1 MKRRTP
7 RGWAGGGAALV
18 FLTALVLVSLTPWLA
33 GEGQPAR
40 ATPTRETTWATT
52 PLPLIEGLLPSP
64 EATAQSTPTP
74 TVTPEPTETPV
85 GQWALEVVPPPWPVN
100 CDNEWAWDGYRVP
113 DFDGYCVP
121 GILSRRTLNI
131 QFPSEFYGVLSSY
144 GPYAMEFM
152 EDRAGVRRGTGVAL
166 TTCGMMGY
174 TVWLRIPGEAWRG
187 PFTVVD
193 CGAPAHTFYQVAI
206 QGLVA
211 EVGYTVGQTWHP
223 AAARVD
229 VRIGSYP
236 SANWNGNCLASW
248 WVHEALAWEDGYGLL
263 QHNITRTDG
272 TIEAWPP
279 LE

>member
-1 MKRRTP
+1 MKRRP
-7 RGWAGGGAALV
+7 SLRWARAAAALTFV
-18 FLTALVLVSLTPWLA
+18 ILALPALWMA
-33 GEGQPAR
+33 REGQPAK
-40 ATPTRETTWATT
+40 ATPGTTATGAT
-52 PLPLIEGLLPSP
+52 ALPLVEGLLPSP
-64 EATAQSTPTP
+64 EATARPTR
-74 TVTPEPTETPV
+74 TATPEPTETPA

-121 GILSRRTLNI
+121 GVLSRRTLNI

-166 TTCGMMGY
+166 MTCGMMGY

-187 PFTVVD
+187 PFKVVD

-223 AAARVD
+223 VAARVD

-236 SANWNGNCLASW
+236 SANWDGVYLASW